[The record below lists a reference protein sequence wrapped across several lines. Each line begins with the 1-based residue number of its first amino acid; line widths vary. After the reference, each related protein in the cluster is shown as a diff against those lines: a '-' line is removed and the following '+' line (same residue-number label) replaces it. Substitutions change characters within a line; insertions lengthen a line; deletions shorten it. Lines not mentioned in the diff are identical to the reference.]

1 MRTTLIIALSLCCIA
16 GTVFA
21 QTAPSRSPPKATDAP
36 GPAAHTKK
44 AKRMKAAEA
53 EEKAPALPDSKNLRD
68 WYQDC
73 LTMWDTATHMNKRD
87 WDRACLRSAE
97 RLKEIENLKD
107 MAVK

>member
-21 QTAPSRSPPKATDAP
+21 QPAPSRSPAKATEAP
-36 GPAAHTKK
+36 GPATHKK
-44 AKRMKAAEA
+44 AKRMKAVDT
-53 EEKAPALPDSKNLRD
+53 EEKAALPDSKNLRD